1 MVGNGSLRHNNRSF
15 HAGNVDPERSSLNIS
30 YCDEDIRKVYHEL
43 FDEAL
48 EKFNAKQTRADR
60 RIADYYEKIR
70 SGKQEKLFHEVIIQI
85 GNRDDTPVDSDA
97 GKEAVEMLDEYMK
110 GFQERNPNLRVFAAH
125 MHLDEATPHL
135 HIDFVPFTTGSKRGL
150 ETRVSLKKALGTQGF
165 AGVNKKDSEWARWIQ
180 SEKEQLASIM
190 ERHSLEWEHK
200 GTARPHLDVLD
211 YKVQERQKELE
222 ELNAKVADREI
233 KAETLEKE
241 IEHMTEGIEE
251 ISEITKNFD
260 ADPEYQ
266 LPEPKGMMTAKTYKV
281 KTYKV
286 KFVEPLI
293 KKLKELVVKVLHQH
307 IELKKRYEKWRYEN
321 YELYNESKRLRYQNE
336 DLRDENKNLRL
347 ALKDFE
353 RLCDYYGATINEML
367 DKAYQHKNRNR
378 NDKNR

>member
-281 KTYKV
+281 K
-286 KFVEPLI
+286 FVEPLI

-336 DLRDENKNLRL
+336 DLRDENKDLRL

-353 RLCDYYGATINEML
+353 SLYDYYGATINEML
-367 DKAYQHKNRNR
+367 DKAYQHKHRNR
-378 NDKNR
+378 SDNNR

>member
-1 MVGNGSLRHNNRSF
+1 MVGGGSLRHNNRSF

-97 GKEAVEMLDEYMK
+97 GKQAVEMLDEYMK

-150 ETRVSLKKALGTQGF
+150 ETRVSLKKALGAQGF

-190 ERHSLEWEHK
+190 ERHGLEWEHK

-251 ISEITKNFD
+251 ISEITQNFD
-260 ADPEYQ
+260 TDPEYQ

-281 KTYKV
+281 K
-286 KFVEPLI
+286 FVEPLI
-293 KKLKELVVKVLHQH
+293 KKLKDLVVKVLHQH

-321 YELYNESKRLRYQNE
+321 YELRIESKNLRHQNE
-336 DLRDENKNLRL
+336 DLRDENKDLRL

-353 RLCDYYGATINEML
+353 SLYDYYGATINEML
-367 DKAYQHKNRNR
+367 DQAKRSKNKHRENR
-378 NDKNR
+378 HR

>member
-70 SGKQEKLFHEVIIQI
+70 SGKQEKLFHEVVMQI
-85 GNRDDTPVDSDA
+85 VNRDDTPVDSDA

-110 GFQERNPNLRVFAAH
+110 GFQERNPNFRVFAAH

-150 ETRVSLKKALGTQGF
+150 ETRVSLKKALGAQGF

-190 ERHSLEWEHK
+190 ERHGLEWEHK
-200 GTARPHLDVLD
+200 GTTRPHLDVLD

-251 ISEITKNFD
+251 ISEITQNFD
-260 ADPEYQ
+260 ANPEYQ
-266 LPEPKGMMTAKTYKV
+266 LPEPKGMMTAKTYKS
-281 KTYKV
+281 

-293 KKLKELVVKVLHQH
+293 KKLKDLVVKVLHQH

-321 YELYNESKRLRYQNE
+321 QALRSESNKLRYQNE
-336 DLRDENKNLRL
+336 DLMDENKDLRL

-353 RLCDYYGATINEML
+353 NLYEYYGATINEML
-367 DKAYQHKNRNR
+367 DKAYQHKSRNR

>member
-1 MVGNGSLRHNNRSF
+1 MVGRGSLRHNNRSF

-70 SGKQEKLFHEVIIQI
+70 SGKQQKLFHEVVIQI
-85 GNRDDTPVDSDA
+85 GNRDDTPVDSNA

-135 HIDFVPFTTGSKRGL
+135 HIDFVPFATGSKRGL
-150 ETRVSLKKALGTQGF
+150 ETRVSLKKALEAQGF

-190 ERHSLEWEHK
+190 ERHGLEWEHK
-200 GTARPHLDVLD
+200 GTTRPHLDVLD

-251 ISEITKNFD
+251 ISEITQNLD
-260 ADPEYQ
+260 TDPEYQ
-266 LPEPKGMMTAKTYKV
+266 LPEPKGMMTAKTYKA
-281 KTYKV
+281 

-293 KKLKELVVKVLHQH
+293 KKLKDLVVKVLHQH

-336 DLRDENKNLRL
+336 DLRDENKDLRL

-353 RLCDYYGATINEML
+353 SLYDYYGATINEML
-367 DKAYQHKNRNR
+367 DKTYQHKSRNR
-378 NDKNR
+378 SDKNR

>member
-110 GFQERNPNLRVFAAH
+110 GIQERNPNLRVFAAH

-281 KTYKV
+281 K
-286 KFVEPLI
+286 FVEPLI

-321 YELYNESKRLRYQNE
+321 YELRIESKNLRHQNE
-336 DLRDENKNLRL
+336 DLRDENKDLRV

-353 RLCDYYGATINEML
+353 SLYDYYGATINEML
-367 DKAYQHKNRNR
+367 DEAKRQKNKHRENR
-378 NDKNR
+378 HR

>member
-48 EKFNAKQTRADR
+48 EKFNVKQTRADR

-70 SGKQEKLFHEVIIQI
+70 SGKQEKLFHEVVIQI

-150 ETRVSLKKALGTQGF
+150 ETRVSLKKALGAQGF
-165 AGVNKKDSEWARWIQ
+165 AGVNKKNSEWARWIQ

-281 KTYKV
+281 K
-286 KFVEPLI
+286 FVEPLI

-336 DLRDENKNLRL
+336 DLRDENKDLRL

-353 RLCDYYGATINEML
+353 SLYDYYGATINEML
-367 DKAYQHKNRNR
+367 DKTYQHKSRNR
-378 NDKNR
+378 SDKNR

>member
-70 SGKQEKLFHEVIIQI
+70 SGKQEKLFHEDVIQI

-150 ETRVSLKKALGTQGF
+150 ETRVSLKKALGVQGF
-165 AGVNKKDSEWARWIQ
+165 AGVNKKDSEWARWIE
-180 SEKEQLASIM
+180 SEKEHLASIM
-190 ERHSLEWEHK
+190 ERHGLEWEHK
-200 GTARPHLDVLD
+200 GSARPHLDVLD

-251 ISEITKNFD
+251 ISKITQNFD
-260 ADPEYQ
+260 TDPEYQ
-266 LPEPKGMMTAKTYKV
+266 LPEPKGMMTAKAYK
-281 KTYKV
+281 T

-321 YELYNESKRLRYQNE
+321 YELRIESKRLRYQNE
-336 DLRDENKNLRL
+336 DLRDENKDLRL

-353 RLCDYYGATINEML
+353 SLYDYYGATINEML
-367 DKAYQHKNRNR
+367 DKAYQHKHRNR
-378 NDKNR
+378 SDKNR

>member
-15 HAGNVDPERSSLNIS
+15 HAGNVDPERSSLNIA

-70 SGKQEKLFHEVIIQI
+70 SGKQEKLFHEVVIQI

-150 ETRVSLKKALGTQGF
+150 ETRVSLKKALEAQGF

-190 ERHSLEWEHK
+190 ERHGLEWEHK
-200 GTARPHLDVLD
+200 GTTRPHLDVLD

-251 ISEITKNFD
+251 ISEITQNFD
-260 ADPEYQ
+260 TDPEYQ
-266 LPEPKGMMTAKTYKV
+266 LPEPKGMMTAKTYK
-281 KTYKV
+281 T

-293 KKLKELVVKVLHQH
+293 KKLKDLVVKVLHQH

-336 DLRDENKNLRL
+336 DLRDENKDLRL

-367 DKAYQHKNRNR
+367 DKAYQHKSRNR
-378 NDKNR
+378 SGKNR

>member
-1 MVGNGSLRHNNRSF
+1 MVGKGSLRHNNRSF
-15 HAGNVDPERSSLNIS
+15 HAGNVDPERSPLNIA
-30 YCDEDIRKVYHEL
+30 YCDEDIRKVYHEM

-48 EKFNAKQTRADR
+48 ERFNAKQTRADR
-60 RIADYYEKIR
+60 KIADYYEKIR
-70 SGKQEKLFHEVIIQI
+70 SGKQEKLFHEVVIQI

-150 ETRVSLKKALGTQGF
+150 ETRVSLKKALEAQGF

-190 ERHSLEWEHK
+190 ERHGLEWEHK
-200 GTARPHLDVLD
+200 GTTRPHLDVLD

-251 ISEITKNFD
+251 ISEITQNFD
-260 ADPEYQ
+260 TDPEYQ
-266 LPEPKGMMTAKTYKV
+266 LPEPKGMMTAKNYK
-281 KTYKV
+281 T

-321 YELYNESKRLRYQNE
+321 YELRIESKRLRYQNE
-336 DLRDENKNLRL
+336 DLRDENKDLRL

-353 RLCDYYGATINEML
+353 SLYDYYGAAINEML
-367 DKAYQHKNRNR
+367 DKAYQHKGRNR
-378 NDKNR
+378 SGKNR

>member
-281 KTYKV
+281 K
-286 KFVEPLI
+286 FVEPLI

>member
-70 SGKQEKLFHEVIIQI
+70 SGKQEKLFHEVVIQI

-150 ETRVSLKKALGTQGF
+150 ETRVSLKKALGVQGF
-165 AGVNKKDSEWARWIQ
+165 AGVNKKDSEWARWIE
-180 SEKEQLASIM
+180 SEKEHLASIM
-190 ERHSLEWEHK
+190 ERHGLEWEHK
-200 GTARPHLDVLD
+200 GSARPHLDVLD

-251 ISEITKNFD
+251 ISKITQNFD
-260 ADPEYQ
+260 TDPEYQ
-266 LPEPKGMMTAKTYKV
+266 LPEPKGMMTAKAYK
-281 KTYKV
+281 T

-321 YELYNESKRLRYQNE
+321 YELRIESKRLRYQNE
-336 DLRDENKNLRL
+336 DLRDENKDLRL

-353 RLCDYYGATINEML
+353 SLYDYYGATINEML
-367 DKAYQHKNRNR
+367 DKAYQHKHRNR
-378 NDKNR
+378 SDKNR

>member
-85 GNRDDTPVDSDA
+85 GNRDDTPVDSNA

-281 KTYKV
+281 K
-286 KFVEPLI
+286 FVEPLI

>member
-266 LPEPKGMMTAKTYKV
+266 LPEPKGMMTAKTYK
-281 KTYKV
+281 T

>member
-1 MVGNGSLRHNNRSF
+1 
-15 HAGNVDPERSSLNIS
+15 
-30 YCDEDIRKVYHEL
+30 
-43 FDEAL
+43 
-48 EKFNAKQTRADR
+48 
-60 RIADYYEKIR
+60 
-70 SGKQEKLFHEVIIQI
+70 
-85 GNRDDTPVDSDA
+85 
-97 GKEAVEMLDEYMK
+97 MLDEYMK

-281 KTYKV
+281 K
-286 KFVEPLI
+286 FVEPLI

>member
-15 HAGNVDPERSSLNIS
+15 HAGNVDPERSSLNIA

-48 EKFNAKQTRADR
+48 EKFNAMQTRADR

-70 SGKQEKLFHEVIIQI
+70 SGKQEKLFHDVVIQI

-150 ETRVSLKKALGTQGF
+150 ETRVSLKKALEAQGF

-190 ERHSLEWEHK
+190 ERHGLEWEHK
-200 GTARPHLDVLD
+200 GIERPHLDVLD

-222 ELNAKVADREI
+222 ELNTKVADREI

-251 ISEITKNFD
+251 ISEITQNFD
-260 ADPEYQ
+260 TDPEYQ
-266 LPEPKGMMTAKTYKV
+266 LPEPKGMMTAKTYK
-281 KTYKV
+281 T

-293 KKLKELVVKVLHQH
+293 KKLKDLVVKVLHQH

-321 YELYNESKRLRYQNE
+321 YERRSESKRLRYQNE
-336 DLRDENKNLRL
+336 DLRDENKDLRL

-353 RLCDYYGATINEML
+353 SLYDYYGATINEML
-367 DKAYQHKNRNR
+367 DQARRPKNKHRENR
-378 NDKNR
+378 HR

>member
-70 SGKQEKLFHEVIIQI
+70 SGKQEKLFHEVVIQI

-150 ETRVSLKKALGTQGF
+150 ETRVSLKKALGAQGF

-190 ERHSLEWEHK
+190 ERHGLEWEHK
-200 GTARPHLDVLD
+200 DTTRPHLDVLD

-222 ELNAKVADREI
+222 ELNTKVADREI

-241 IEHMTEGIEE
+241 IKHMTEGIEE
-251 ISEITKNFD
+251 ISEITQNFD
-260 ADPEYQ
+260 TDPEYQ
-266 LPEPKGMMTAKTYKV
+266 LPEPKGMMTAKTYK
-281 KTYKV
+281 T

-321 YELYNESKRLRYQNE
+321 YELYDESKRLRYQNE

-353 RLCDYYGATINEML
+353 SLYDYYGATINEML
-367 DKAYQHKNRNR
+367 DKAYQHKHRNR
-378 NDKNR
+378 SDKNR

>member
-1 MVGNGSLRHNNRSF
+1 MVGNGSLRHHNRSF

-60 RIADYYEKIR
+60 RIADYYEKIQ
-70 SGKQEKLFHEVIIQI
+70 SGKQEKLFHEVVIQI
-85 GNRDDTPVDSDA
+85 GNRDDTQVDSDA

-110 GFQERNPNLRVFAAH
+110 GFQERNTNLRVFAAH

-260 ADPEYQ
+260 TDPEYQ
-266 LPEPKGMMTAKTYKV
+266 LPEPKGMMTA

-336 DLRDENKNLRL
+336 DLRDENNDLRL

-353 RLCDYYGATINEML
+353 SLYDYYGATINEML
-367 DKAYQHKNRNR
+367 DKAYQHKSRNR
-378 NDKNR
+378 SGKNR

>member
-180 SEKEQLASIM
+180 SEKEQLASIL

-266 LPEPKGMMTAKTYKV
+266 LPEPKGMMTA

>member
-1 MVGNGSLRHNNRSF
+1 MVGRGSLRHNNRSF
-15 HAGNVDPERSSLNIS
+15 HAGNVDPEKSSLNIA

-48 EKFNAKQTRADR
+48 EKFNTKQTRADR

-70 SGKQEKLFHEVIIQI
+70 SGKQEKLFHEVVIQI
-85 GNRDDTPVDSDA
+85 GNRDDTQVDSDT

-150 ETRVSLKKALGTQGF
+150 ETRVSLKKALEAQGF

-190 ERHSLEWEHK
+190 ERHGLEWEHK
-200 GTARPHLDVLD
+200 GIERPHLDVLD

-222 ELNAKVADREI
+222 ELNAKVAEREI

-251 ISEITKNFD
+251 ISKITQNFD
-260 ADPEYQ
+260 TDPEYQ
-266 LPEPKGMMTAKTYKV
+266 LPEPKGMMTAKTYK
-281 KTYKV
+281 T

-293 KKLKELVVKVLHQH
+293 KKLKDLVVKVLHQH

-321 YELYNESKRLRYQNE
+321 YELRIESKNLRYQNE
-336 DLRDENKNLRL
+336 DLRDENKDLRV

-353 RLCDYYGATINEML
+353 SLYDYYGATINEML
-367 DKAYQHKNRNR
+367 DQARRPKNKHRENR
-378 NDKNR
+378 HR

>member
-281 KTYKV
+281 K
-286 KFVEPLI
+286 FVEPLI

-378 NDKNR
+378 SGKNR

>member
-70 SGKQEKLFHEVIIQI
+70 SGKQEKLFHEVVIQI

-281 KTYKV
+281 K
-286 KFVEPLI
+286 FVEPLI

>member
-70 SGKQEKLFHEVIIQI
+70 SGKQEKLFHEVVMQI

-110 GFQERNPNLRVFAAH
+110 GFQERNPNFRVFAAH

-150 ETRVSLKKALGTQGF
+150 ETRVSLKKALGAQGF

-190 ERHSLEWEHK
+190 ERHGLEWEHK
-200 GTARPHLDVLD
+200 GTTRPHLDVLG

-251 ISEITKNFD
+251 ISEITQNFD
-260 ADPEYQ
+260 ANPEYQ
-266 LPEPKGMMTAKTYKV
+266 LPEPKGMMTAKTYKS
-281 KTYKV
+281 

-293 KKLKELVVKVLHQH
+293 KKLKDLVVKVLHQH

-321 YELYNESKRLRYQNE
+321 QALRSESNKLRYQNE
-336 DLRDENKNLRL
+336 DLMDENKDLRL

-353 RLCDYYGATINEML
+353 NLYEYYGATINEML
-367 DKAYQHKNRNR
+367 DKAYQHKSRNR

>member
-70 SGKQEKLFHEVIIQI
+70 SGKQEKLFHEVVIQI

-150 ETRVSLKKALGTQGF
+150 ETRVSLKKALEAQGF
-165 AGVNKKDSEWARWIQ
+165 SGVNKKDSEWARWIQ

-190 ERHSLEWEHK
+190 ERHGLEWEHK
-200 GTARPHLDVLD
+200 DTTRPHLDVLD

-222 ELNAKVADREI
+222 ELNTKVADREI

-241 IEHMTEGIEE
+241 IKHMTEGIEE
-251 ISEITKNFD
+251 ISEITQNFD
-260 ADPEYQ
+260 TDPEYQ
-266 LPEPKGMMTAKTYKV
+266 LPEPKGMMTAKTYK
-281 KTYKV
+281 T

-321 YELYNESKRLRYQNE
+321 YELYDESKRLRYQNE

-353 RLCDYYGATINEML
+353 SLYDYYGATINEML
-367 DKAYQHKNRNR
+367 DKAYQHKHRNR
-378 NDKNR
+378 SDKNR

>member
-281 KTYKV
+281 K
-286 KFVEPLI
+286 FVEPLI

-353 RLCDYYGATINEML
+353 SLYDYYGATINEML

>member
-1 MVGNGSLRHNNRSF
+1 MVGGGSLRHNNRSF

-281 KTYKV
+281 K
-286 KFVEPLI
+286 FVEPLI

>member
-70 SGKQEKLFHEVIIQI
+70 SGKQEKLFHEVVMQI

-110 GFQERNPNLRVFAAH
+110 GFQERNPNFRVFAAH

-150 ETRVSLKKALGTQGF
+150 ETRVSLKKALGAQGF

-190 ERHSLEWEHK
+190 ERHGLEWEHK
-200 GTARPHLDVLD
+200 GTTRPHLDVLD

-251 ISEITKNFD
+251 ISEITQNFD
-260 ADPEYQ
+260 ANPEYQ
-266 LPEPKGMMTAKTYKV
+266 LPEPKGMMTAKTYKS
-281 KTYKV
+281 

-293 KKLKELVVKVLHQH
+293 KKLKDLVVKVLHQH

-321 YELYNESKRLRYQNE
+321 QALRSESNKLRYQNE
-336 DLRDENKNLRL
+336 DLMDENKDLRL

-353 RLCDYYGATINEML
+353 NLYEYYGATINEML
-367 DKAYQHKNRNR
+367 DKAYQHKSRNR

>member
-15 HAGNVDPERSSLNIS
+15 HAGNVDPERSSLNIA

-48 EKFNAKQTRADR
+48 EKFNAMQTRADR

-70 SGKQEKLFHEVIIQI
+70 SGKQEKLFHEVVIQI

-150 ETRVSLKKALGTQGF
+150 ETRVSLKKALEAQGF

-190 ERHSLEWEHK
+190 ERHGLEWEHK
-200 GTARPHLDVLD
+200 GIERPHLDVLD

-222 ELNAKVADREI
+222 ELNTKVADREI

-251 ISEITKNFD
+251 ISEITQNFD
-260 ADPEYQ
+260 TDPEYQ
-266 LPEPKGMMTAKTYKV
+266 LPEPKGMMTAKTYK
-281 KTYKV
+281 T

-293 KKLKELVVKVLHQH
+293 KKLKDLVVKVLHQH

-321 YELYNESKRLRYQNE
+321 YELRSESKRLRYQNE
-336 DLRDENKNLRL
+336 DLRDENKDLRL

-353 RLCDYYGATINEML
+353 SLYDYYGATINEML
-367 DKAYQHKNRNR
+367 DQARRPKNKHRENR
-378 NDKNR
+378 HR